1 MSLNLKDYIVVFEDI
16 VPDGLCDRIILE
28 YENNQD
34 WLNAKTGYQCDR
46 RDIRKC
52 DTINISEDFIISRNK
67 EVRQNIDNELFECAS
82 NAIKK
87 YNDKFKHASIEED
100 SGYTLLRYQENE
112 FYTQHTD
119 SYKLHPR
126 SVSCTFALNDD
137 YEGGEFAFFNR
148 EVTYKLKKG
157 SALMFPSNFMY
168 PHEVLPVTR
177 FVRYSIITWFI

>member
-1 MSLNLKDYIVVFEDI
+1 MSLNLKDYIVVFENI
-16 VPDGLCDRIILE
+16 VSDELCGRIIAE
-28 YENNQD
+28 YKESVD
-34 WLNAKTGYQCDR
+34 WINTATGYGDKNRDVRRCD
-46 RDIRKC
+46 I
-52 DTINISEDFIISRNK
+52 INISQDYIISKNR
-67 EVRQNIDNELFECAS
+67 EVRQDIDDELFKCAAK
-82 NAIKK
+82 AIKS
-87 YNDKFKHASIEED
+87 YNEKFPTAKIEQDE
-100 SGYTLLRYQENE
+100 GYSLLRYQEGE

-137 YEGGEFAFFNR
+137 YEGGEFAFFDR

-168 PHEVLPVTR
+168 PHEVLQVTR